1 MSITE
6 TKFIDLL
13 EQYKVIIPPIQRD
26 YAQGRNNEEVRRIR
40 HRFLNNISDV
50 LAEDYNDAPLK
61 LDFIYGYLVKDEG
74 EENKKDSIP
83 IFKPLD
89 GQQRLTT
96 LFLLHWYTA
105 VTENKITDE
114 NQALLANFSYATRDK
129 CRKFCEKLIH
139 FIPNQEVDSKPIKL
153 QIENQPWFF
162 ISWQSDPTIASMLVM
177 LDAIETVFNTNNL
190 KNVWEKLTGD
200 SPKIVFY
207 LLEMKGLG
215 LPEDLYIKMN
225 SRGKSL
231 TNFEH
236 FKSQFSGIIPDSMV
250 PIFNQK
256 IDNQWSNLFWD
267 IHKAN
272 ESTNIDIA
280 AEVDQSFLNFY
291 QYITDLLITTKN
303 ITIEDDYWQEVANT
317 VYRNN
322 ERNVNYLFDA
332 LDTFVNQQKNNP
344 HYFFE
349 YLYVSKTDFSVSK
362 VRLFFNSAET
372 NLFYKCAQV
381 YNIEQ
386 RNAFSIGEQLML
398 YAMMRHLQE
407 DIVGFSDKIRKIR
420 NLIIASDDNIRKE
433 YLKVLYKDI
442 DNILNDKNLEDDS
455 QFSKQQLSEESIKS
469 NIISNNQ
476 TLKSPIYK
484 LEDHNLLRGSVS
496 IMGLTEDNDITSYAT
511 MFDTI
516 FSRDTDESYKM
527 ISRAM
532 MSIDDYSQDYSYG
545 KRRIGNNNASIWREL
560 FTKSDRRKGFDNT
573 REILQQYLKIFL
585 DNPDTSNQ
593 SIINNYSQESY
604 PWNYYFAKY
613 SSFSNFKSGYY
624 FWGQYKFKPYECF
637 MMNRKQFNG
646 HHWNP
651 FLLELRNQH
660 KNYCSIDDYGNDL
673 QFAYENCILNIRMYN
688 NNFEFYAPEED
699 SVSNIAISRIIEH
712 GILDKNASIVVPQ
725 DTEGY
730 DLNDRI
736 RLCSNTLLDIERFL
750 IDL

>member
-26 YAQGRNNEEVRRIR
+26 YAQGRNNEDVRRIR

-74 EENKKDSIP
+74 EENKKASIP

-114 NQALLANFSYATRDK
+114 NQDLLANFSYATRDK

-190 KNVWEKLTGD
+190 KNVWEKLIGD
-200 SPKIVFY
+200 SPRIVFY
-207 LLEMKGLG
+207 LLEMEGLG

-256 IDNQWSNLFWD
+256 IDNQWSDLFWD

-272 ESTNIDIA
+272 ESPNIDIA

-303 ITIEDDYWQEVANT
+303 ITIEDDYWLEVANT

-332 LDTFVNQQKNNP
+332 LDTFVKQQKNNP
-344 HYFFE
+344 YYFFE

-381 YNIEQ
+381 YNTEQ

-407 DIVGFSDKIRKIR
+407 DIVRFSDKIRKIR

-433 YLKVLYKDI
+433 HLKVLYKDI

-532 MSIDDYSQDYSYG
+532 MTIDDYSQDYSYG
-545 KRRIGNNNASIWREL
+545 KRRIGNHNASIWREL
-560 FTKSDRRKGFDNT
+560 FTKSDRRKGFDHT
-573 REILQQYLKIFL
+573 QEILQQYLKIFL
-585 DNPDTSNQ
+585 DNPDISNQ

-613 SSFSNFKSGYY
+613 SSFSHFKSGYY
-624 FWGQYKFKPYECF
+624 FWDHYKLKPYECF
-637 MMNRKQFNG
+637 MMNRRQFNG

-660 KNYCSIDDYGNDL
+660 KEHCSINDYGGDL
-673 QFAYENCILNIRMYN
+673 QFEYGNCILNIKMFN
-688 NNFEFYAPEED
+688 NHFKFYASEED
-699 SVSNIAISRIIEH
+699 SISHLALSKIIEY
-712 GILDKNASIVVPQ
+712 GILDEHASIVVPQ
-725 DTEGY
+725 NTDGS
-730 DLNDRI
+730 DLNDRLK
-736 RLCSNTLLDIERFL
+736 LCSNTLLDIERFL

>member
-26 YAQGRNNEEVRRIR
+26 YAQGRNNEDVRRIR

-74 EENKKDSIP
+74 EENKNDSIP

-105 VTENKITDE
+105 VTEDKITDE

-129 CRKFCEKLIH
+129 CRKFCEKLIQ
-139 FIPNQEVDSKPIKL
+139 FIPNQEVDSRPIKL

-190 KNVWEKLTGD
+190 KNIWEKLTSD
-200 SPKIVFY
+200 SPRIIFY
-207 LLEMKGLG
+207 LLEMEGLG

-236 FKSQFSGIIPDSMV
+236 FKSQFSGIISDSMV

-256 IDNQWSNLFWD
+256 IDNQWSDLFWD

-303 ITIEDDYWQEVANT
+303 ITIEDDYWLEVANT
-317 VYRNN
+317 VYHDK
-322 ERNVNYLFDA
+322 EENVKYLFDA
-332 LDTFVNQQKNNP
+332 LDTLVNQQKNNP
-344 HYFFE
+344 HYFSDRF
-349 YLYVSKTDFSVSK
+349 YINKTDFSVGK

-372 NLFYKCAQV
+372 NLFYKCAHV
-381 YNIEQ
+381 YNTEQ

-398 YAMMRHLQE
+398 YAMTRHLQ
-407 DIVGFSDKIRKIR
+407 DNIVKFSDKIRKIR
-420 NLIIASDDNIRKE
+420 NLIAASDDNIRKE

-455 QFSKQQLSEESIKS
+455 KFSKQQLSEESIKS
-469 NIISNNQ
+469 NITSNNQ
-476 TLKSPIYK
+476 TLKSTIYK

-496 IMGLTEDNDITSYAT
+496 IMGLTENNDITSYAT

-532 MSIDDYSQDYSYG
+532 MTIDDYSQDYSYG
-545 KRRIGNNNASIWREL
+545 KRRIGNDNAPIWREL

-573 REILQQYLKIFL
+573 QKILQQYLKIFL

-624 FWGQYKFKPYECF
+624 FWNEYKLKPYECF

-651 FLLELRNQH
+651 FLLELHNQH
-660 KNYCSIDDYGNDL
+660 KEYCSIDDYGGGL
-673 QFAYENCILNIRMYN
+673 QFAYENCILNIKMQN
-688 NNFEFYAPEED
+688 NNFEFYVPEED
-699 SVSNIAISRIIEH
+699 SVSSIVISRIIEH
-712 GILDKNASIVVPQ
+712 GILDENASLVVPQ
-725 DTEGY
+725 DNNGH
-730 DLNDRI
+730 DLKDRI
-736 RLCSNTLLDIERFL
+736 KLCSNTLLEIGRFL
-750 IDL
+750 TNY

>member
-13 EQYKVIIPPIQRD
+13 EKYKVIIPPIQRD
-26 YAQGRNNEEVRRIR
+26 YAQGRNNEDVRRIR

-61 LDFIYGYLVKDEG
+61 LDFIYGYLVKDEN
-74 EENKKDSIP
+74 EDNKKDSIP

-105 VTENKITDE
+105 VTEDKITDE

-139 FIPNQEVDSKPIKL
+139 FVPNQEVGSKPIKL

-177 LDAIETVFNTNNL
+177 LDAIETIFNTNSL
-190 KNVWEKLTGD
+190 KNVWEKLIGN
-200 SPKIVFY
+200 SPRIVFY
-207 LLEMKGLG
+207 LLEMEGLG

-225 SRGKSL
+225 SRGKPL

-236 FKSQFSGIIPDSMV
+236 FKSQFSGIIPDSIV

-256 IDNQWSNLFWD
+256 IDNHWSDLFWN
-267 IHKAN
+267 INKTN

-280 AEVDQSFLNFY
+280 AEVDQSFLNYY
-291 QYITDLLITTKN
+291 QYITDLLITTKD
-303 ITIEDDYWQEVANT
+303 IIIEDDYWLEVAST
-317 VYRNN
+317 VYGNN
-322 ERNVNYLFDA
+322 QENVEYLFNA
-332 LDTFVNQQKNNP
+332 LDVFVTQQQNDP
-344 HYFFE
+344 DFFSQ
-349 YLYVSKTDFSVSK
+349 YLYINKTNFLVSK
-362 VRLFFNSAET
+362 VRMFFNSPDT
-372 NLFYKCAQV
+372 NLFRKCAQV
-381 YNIEQ
+381 YNTEQ

-398 YAMMRHLQE
+398 YAMMRHLQ
-407 DIVGFSDKIRKIR
+407 DNIVGFSDKIRKIR
-420 NLIIASDDNIRKE
+420 NLVAASEDQIRKE

-442 DNILNDKNLEDDS
+442 DNILNDTKLEDNS
-455 QFSKQQLSEESIKS
+455 RFSKQQLSEESIKS
-469 NIISNNQ
+469 NLIANNEA
-476 TLKSPIYK
+476 LKPVIYK

-496 IMGLTEDNDITSYAT
+496 VLQLAEDEDIERYAT
-511 MFDTI
+511 AFDTI
-516 FSRDTDESYKM
+516 FLEDTDKNYTM
-527 ISRAM
+527 ISRALM
-532 MSIDDYSQDYSYG
+532 TIDDYSQYYGYG
-545 KRRIGNNNASIWREL
+545 KRRIGNDNASIWREL
-560 FTKSDRRKGFDNT
+560 FTKSDRRKGFDHT
-573 REILQQYLKIFL
+573 QEILQQYLKIFL
-585 DNPDTSNQ
+585 DNPDISNQ

-613 SSFSNFKSGYY
+613 DSFSHFKSGYY
-624 FWGQYKFKPYECF
+624 FWDKYKLKPYECF

-660 KNYCSIDDYGNDL
+660 KEHCSINDYGGDL
-673 QFAYENCILNIRMYN
+673 QFEYKNCILNIEMHN
-688 NNFEFYAPEED
+688 NSFEFYAPEED
-699 SVSNIAISRIIEH
+699 SVSSIAISKIIEH
-712 GILDKNASIVVPQ
+712 GKLDENASLVVPQ
-725 DTEGY
+725 DNNGH
-730 DLNDRI
+730 DLKDRI
-736 RLCSNTLLDIERFL
+736 KLCSNTLLDIERFL

>member
-13 EQYKVIIPPIQRD
+13 EQYNVIIPPIQRD
-26 YAQGRNNEEVRRIR
+26 YAQGRNNEDVRRIR

-96 LFLLHWYTA
+96 LFLLHWYTV

-162 ISWQSDPTIASMLVM
+162 ISWQSDPTISSMLVM

-190 KNVWEKLTGD
+190 KNVWEKLIGD
-200 SPKIVFY
+200 SPRIVFY
-207 LLEMKGLG
+207 LLEMEGLG

-256 IDNQWSNLFWD
+256 IDNQWSDLFWD
-267 IHKAN
+267 IHKTN
-272 ESTNIDIA
+272 ESNNIDIA

-291 QYITDLLITTKN
+291 QYITDLLTTTKD
-303 ITIEDDYWQEVANT
+303 IAIEDDYWLEVANT

-322 ERNVNYLFDA
+322 EGNVKYLFDA

-344 HYFFE
+344 HYFSD
-349 YLYVSKTDFSVSK
+349 YLYISKTDFSGSK

-381 YNIEQ
+381 YNTEQ

-398 YAMMRHLQE
+398 YAMMRHFQ
-407 DIVGFSDKIRKIR
+407 DNIVGFSYKIRKIR
-420 NLIIASDDNIRKE
+420 NLIIASEDQIRKE
-433 YLKVLYKDI
+433 YLQVLYMDV
-442 DNILNDKNLEDDS
+442 DNILNNIKLESDS
-455 QFSKQQLSEESIKS
+455 RFSKHQLSEEVIKS
-469 NIISNNQ
+469 NLITNNEA
-476 TLKSPIYK
+476 LEPIIYK

-496 IMGLTEDNDITSYAT
+496 ILGLIEDNDITNYAT
-511 MFDTI
+511 MFDTV

-532 MSIDDYSQDYSYG
+532 MTIGDYSQDYSYG
-545 KRRIGNNNASIWREL
+545 KRRIGNDNASIWREL

-573 REILQQYLKIFL
+573 REVLQQYLKIFL
-585 DNPDTSNQ
+585 DNPSISNQ

-613 SSFSNFKSGYY
+613 NSFSNFKSGYY
-624 FWGQYKFKPYECF
+624 FWGQYKLKPYECF

-660 KNYCSIDDYGNDL
+660 KGYCSIDDYGSDL
-673 QFAYENCILNIRMYN
+673 QFAYKNFILNIKMHN
-688 NNFEFYAPEED
+688 NSFEFYAHEED
-699 SVSNIAISRIIEH
+699 SVSNLAISGILEH

-736 RLCSNTLLDIERFL
+736 RLCSNALLKIESFL
-750 IDL
+750 IHS